1 MINVDDDVQRGLST
15 RASSAGDMSSFIHD
29 VVANHIIEK
38 NAKARRKYRL
48 DQPDGTANVR
58 EDEVCITVTG
68 LNDTLRPEF
77 YHRDQYIQYGVRLN
91 KISVNYH
98 GNLTLSPDR
107 MGVVMD
113 HKLDRYRRELSL
125 NMDLAFAT
133 LPDLAVELAADIL
146 TDDHSDSFAGMLDPA
161 GNAAADKYR
170 EAFEAAMLR
179 EFKPLSQPIY
189 PYTEDDKDVDL
200 LLQLGLHGVLVPHYA
215 FQVMRKSGAFLPI
228 ADYAR
233 ALLLQ
238 SPEIEFHTGLEELR
252 ATLLSVLP
260 HLPRENITIRA
271 YDKTYPL
278 VVWDAEKKLFAFAH
292 PPACEMHPV
301 HARCLCWIGPAVSE
315 AARVYTGSTISNQE
329 LWRTFAIQMGGNTT
343 VKLTTMIQ
351 TGVHSCFFPLTVA
364 KTIPAADQVSSPVN
378 NPISTLARQTGS
390 NPPDWIDDY
399 PGLDVIRSV
408 FKSALPVLAS
418 KNILMCRTENQLWDS
433 DDVEENAVS
442 VWSRRVVWS
451 ADHRRL
457 IFVVLE
463 GCIEHDAGRPGHCF
477 CWIVPALLNA
487 VTKYGNAFP
496 AINVDKLWIEFAHEM
511 GGDIVSR
518 NIRPS
523 APSTHSALFAH
534 PESVTDSGNPKEANK
549 QTPLFASKTSGYTT
563 QPAKQATSTTPDD
576 GPAQSTQP
584 QKSPR
589 QTNGLTAQSNGTP
602 RISDDSDESAMTQ
615 KALTHLTKVVGRFDG
630 MHNENKDLRRQIAGL
645 NESLVEKTRRMS
657 AMDERIAAK
666 DGRIAELEEDVRGFR
681 DFGNLFTQNM
691 AQFAE
696 LNDRASKRQRTA

>member
-1 MINVDDDVQRGLST
+1 
-15 RASSAGDMSSFIHD
+15 
-29 VVANHIIEK
+29 
-38 NAKARRKYRL
+38 
-48 DQPDGTANVR
+48 VR

-68 LNDTLRPEF
+68 LNDTLRPEYLFSATFGIIPPLRQWRIAKKDVIFFLAAGDQPRF

-378 NPISTLARQTGS
+378 NPISTLA
-390 NPPDWIDDY
+390 
-399 PGLDVIRSV
+399 
-408 FKSALPVLAS
+408 
-418 KNILMCRTENQLWDS
+418 
-433 DDVEENAVS
+433 
-442 VWSRRVVWS
+442 
-451 ADHRRL
+451 
-457 IFVVLE
+457 
-463 GCIEHDAGRPGHCF
+463 
-477 CWIVPALLNA
+477 
-487 VTKYGNAFP
+487 
-496 AINVDKLWIEFAHEM
+496 
-511 GGDIVSR
+511 
-518 NIRPS
+518 
-523 APSTHSALFAH
+523 
-534 PESVTDSGNPKEANK
+534 
-549 QTPLFASKTSGYTT
+549 
-563 QPAKQATSTTPDD
+563 
-576 GPAQSTQP
+576 
-584 QKSPR
+584 
-589 QTNGLTAQSNGTP
+589 
-602 RISDDSDESAMTQ
+602 
-615 KALTHLTKVVGRFDG
+615 
-630 MHNENKDLRRQIAGL
+630 
-645 NESLVEKTRRMS
+645 
-657 AMDERIAAK
+657 
-666 DGRIAELEEDVRGFR
+666 
-681 DFGNLFTQNM
+681 
-691 AQFAE
+691 
-696 LNDRASKRQRTA
+696 